1 MALSSLSLALT
12 KISKTLLV
20 RSWIAFDPGA
30 SGAMCILF
38 DDSSV
43 TFVDFKPLGI
53 PGYVDLCR
61 ATSPEAIAIE
71 QVYSRTGQGVKSV
84 FSFGQRFGELEGML
98 QTLSLPYVTILPQ
111 RWQKFCGVVPKS
123 GKPGV
128 YTAISSLY
136 PEAPLVGPRGGLIDG
151 RCDALGIAHYLRFN
165 TPS

>member
-1 MALSSLSLALT
+1 M
-12 KISKTLLV
+12 

-38 DDSSV
+38 EDDSV
-43 TFVDFKPLGI
+43 TFVDFKSAGI
-53 PGYVDLCR
+53 PGYVNLCR
-61 ATSPEAIAIE
+61 TTSPEAIAIE

-98 QTLSLPYVTILPQ
+98 QTLSLPYTTVLPQ
-111 RWQKFCGVVPKS
+111 RWQKFCGVVSKS

-136 PEAPLVGPRGGLIDG
+136 PEAPLLGSRGGLIDG